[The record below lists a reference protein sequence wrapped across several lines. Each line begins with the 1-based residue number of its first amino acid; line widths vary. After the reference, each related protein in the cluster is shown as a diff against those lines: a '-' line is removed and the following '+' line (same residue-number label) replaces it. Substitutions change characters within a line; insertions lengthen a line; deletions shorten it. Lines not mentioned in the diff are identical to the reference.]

1 MRRAPQVLNFEEKSI
16 MTGPRGQSTPRETE
30 KKLNSNVDSDPKP
43 ASVPIA
49 GQSEDEGIR
58 TE

>member
-1 MRRAPQVLNFEEKSI
+1 MLNFEEKRI
-16 MTGPRGQSTPRETE
+16 MTGPRGQSTLRETE
-30 KKLNSNVDSDPKP
+30 KKLNSNVNSDPKP

-49 GQSEDEGIR
+49 SQSEDESIL